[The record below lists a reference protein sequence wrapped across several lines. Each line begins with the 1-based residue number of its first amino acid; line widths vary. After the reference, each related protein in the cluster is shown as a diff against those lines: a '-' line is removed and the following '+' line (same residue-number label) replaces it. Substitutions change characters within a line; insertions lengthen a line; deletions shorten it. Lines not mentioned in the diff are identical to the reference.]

1 MFDDDQ
7 NCPPNRLWYRI
18 AMNLLY
24 AGKNKNLV
32 VQARNQ
38 TFDRQARKKSLM
50 DLSAQSFSSTMV
62 TKKRTSTLRN
72 VVKKSENVSRADID
86 SKEGSL
92 DGERQLDREVTGITN
107 KSKSPV
113 RRPNAVLQAMS
124 NKEIMVR

>member
-1 MFDDDQ
+1 
-7 NCPPNRLWYRI
+7 
-18 AMNLLY
+18 MNLLY

-72 VVKKSENVSRADID
+72 VVKKSDNVSRADID

-92 DGERQLDREVTGITN
+92 DGERHLDREVTGITN